1 MRNITTNAV
10 NQQACVDAHKALIE
24 VAKGPGNGKDR

>member
-10 NQQACVDAHKALIE
+10 NQQACTDAHKALIE
-24 VAKGPGNGKDR
+24 AAKGAGNGKGR